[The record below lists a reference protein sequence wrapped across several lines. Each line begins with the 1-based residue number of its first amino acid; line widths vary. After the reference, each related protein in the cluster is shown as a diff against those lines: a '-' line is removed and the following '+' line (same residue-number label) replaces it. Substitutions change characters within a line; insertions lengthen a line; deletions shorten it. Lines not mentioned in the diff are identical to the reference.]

1 MIAAPA
7 PTVPAV
13 VVDTPAVPPQ
23 RVAVRPGD
31 VVRLEM
37 PASEVCLHMGISG
50 QVWFARLSGTGR
62 GVELFRTEAEADDRP
77 FGIPV
82 TPGEAGVFR
91 DGHGGFYAYPANQG

>member
-31 VVRLEM
+31 VVALEM

-50 QVWFARLSGTGR
+50 QVWFARLSDTGR
-62 GVELFRTEAEADDRP
+62 EVRLYPTEAEAIK
-77 FGIPV
+77 GGAGLPV

-91 DGHGGFYAYPANQG
+91 DGQGGFYAYPANQG